1 MVRFSIECGEKVTG
15 LGDRL
20 ILRLK
25 KGGIKKKKKERK
37 EESRPSLRFGAWI
50 NNSRIIGEESG
61 AGRIKSSFW
70 TMKLEE
76 L

>member
-1 MVRFSIECGEKVTG
+1 MVRFSIECGVKVTG

-25 KGGIKKKKKERK
+25 KGGIKKKKERK

-50 NNSRIIGEESG
+50 DNSRIIREESG
-61 AGRIKSSFW
+61 AGRIKSSIW

-76 L
+76 P